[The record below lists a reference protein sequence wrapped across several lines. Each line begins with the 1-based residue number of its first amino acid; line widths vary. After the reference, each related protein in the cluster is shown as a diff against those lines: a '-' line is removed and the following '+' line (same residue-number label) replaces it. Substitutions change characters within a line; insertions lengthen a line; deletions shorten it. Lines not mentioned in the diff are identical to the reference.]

1 MRSAD
6 RPLASEIVSKDVMI
20 LEIGREKVP
29 TKAEKANLERSGE
42 IISGVEIDGKWMPKK
57 LHQEFNEIIG
67 SLNERL
73 VFTVNRNLRNFFSFL
88 NAQESN
94 SKGPSPSL
102 LGKSTG

>member
-1 MRSAD
+1 
-6 RPLASEIVSKDVMI
+6 MI

-67 SLNERL
+67 S
-73 VFTVNRNLRNFFSFL
+73 
-88 NAQESN
+88 
-94 SKGPSPSL
+94 
-102 LGKSTG
+102 